1 MGFKLGAA
9 IGFAAGYLVAAKASE
24 ERRRQFDDAIQRV
37 RENPRVRHVTEVVS
51 RDAKRLGD
59 AVEDRFAKTADN
71 VVESVASTVDP
82 GATGSETSASSG
94 SKTGDNAAKTG
105 SKE

>member
-1 MGFKLGAA
+1 MGFKLGAV
-9 IGFAAGYLVAAKASE
+9 IGFAAGCVVAAKASD
-24 ERRRQFDDAIQRV
+24 ERRQQLDDALQRV

-59 AVEDRFAKTADN
+59 AVEDRFAKTADT

-82 GATGSETSASSG
+82 GSAGSETSASAG
-94 SKTGDNAAKTG
+94 SETSDNAARTG
-105 SKE
+105 LNQ

>member
-1 MGFKLGAA
+1 MGFKLGAL
-9 IGFAAGYLVAAKASE
+9 IGFAAGCVVAAKASD
-24 ERRRQFDDAIQRV
+24 ERRQQLDDALQRV
-37 RENPRVRHVTEVVS
+37 RENPRVRHMTEVVS

-82 GATGSETSASSG
+82 ESTAGTSAAGGKQTS
-94 SKTGDNAAKTG
+94 DNATKIG
-105 SKE
+105 PKN

>member
-1 MGFKLGAA
+1 MGFKLGAL
-9 IGFAAGYLVAAKASE
+9 IGFAAGCVVAAKASD
-24 ERRRQFDDAIQRV
+24 ERRQQLDDALQRV

-82 GATGSETSASSG
+82 EPTGETSASSG
-94 SKTGDNAAKTG
+94 GKKTSDNAAKIG
-105 SKE
+105 PKK